1 MTITIPY
8 SEFIFKFKY
17 PSQEKSVD
25 GTQLDGLCYHPQQ
38 GGCDGSRQFILETL
52 HLDDGRSAGHGS
64 IHLPSSGS
72 GLWHRHLLLHEL
84 VHRDKPHSGA
94 WACDGM
100 PQHSALHTPAALGP
114 EDDRSRN
121 TRQRHSP
128 LPKGRS
134 LQELGVTSHQDA
146 GDAEETLRGASPA
159 PDASTRKAAAVRHG
173 SRQP

>member
-1 MTITIPY
+1 MTIIIPY
-8 SEFIFKFKY
+8 LEFIFKFKY
-17 PSQEKSVD
+17 PSQEKAVD

-72 GLWHRHLLLHEL
+72 GLWHRHLLIHEL

-94 WACDGM
+94 WACDGV
-100 PQHSALHTPAALGP
+100 PQHSALHTPAALWP
-114 EDDRSRN
+114 EG
-121 TRQRHSP
+121 HSP
-128 LPKGRS
+128 LPKSRS

-159 PDASTRKAAAVRHG
+159 PDASTSEASAVRHG